1 MHPIHVWG
9 FRIFSFDCS
18 LHGNNVRTDFPP
30 IYFDAPAKFP
40 QHNFVRPHSHGSIL
54 SVALFA
60 YNFALITGI
69 STAQF
74 CAVLHDW
81 QGTAGMFE
89 VALFVIGGSAIGA
102 ALAFL
107 MGA

>member
-1 MHPIHVWG
+1 V
-9 FRIFSFDCS
+9 
-18 LHGNNVRTDFPP
+18 
-30 IYFDAPAKFP
+30 PAKFP

-54 SVALFA
+54 SVALTPIA
-60 YNFALITGI
+60 YNFAVITGI